1 MSEHSHKSRKWL
13 VIVVSVAFILLAIGL
28 MFGIRLA
35 LVAANPPPGHADA
48 AVVLNGSMIGQRAR
62 LQGGM
67 SLLQQQEVDQLLV
80 SIPDLS
86 NWDEPV
92 RPVARQYLERKYGDE
107 AVARVNFCETGPEVN
122 STEQEAEVLLGCIRG
137 HHWHSVAIVTSDYHT
152 RRAGIIWRKMVR
164 KEDPQL
170 QITMF
175 AVEDP
180 EFGRGRWWRQR
191 LFAKTCLLESTKLAY
206 VLLGGK

>member
-1 MSEHSHKSRKWL
+1 VVV
-13 VIVVSVAFILLAIGL
+13 VICVAFILLSVGL
-28 MFGIRLA
+28 MFGIRST
-35 LVAANPPPGHADA
+35 LVAADPPPGHVDA

-67 SLLQQQEVDQLLV
+67 SLLQQQEVNQLLV

-92 RPVARQYLERKYGDE
+92 KPAARQYLERKYGDE

-122 STEQEAEVLLGCIRG
+122 STAQEANVLLSCIRE

-164 KEDPQL
+164 KQDPQL
-170 QITMF
+170 QISMF

-180 EFGRGRWWRQR
+180 EFGSCRWWRQR
-191 LFAKTCLLESTKLAY
+191 LFAKTCLLESAKLAY
-206 VLLGGK
+206 VLFGGK

>member
-1 MSEHSHKSRKWL
+1 
-13 VIVVSVAFILLAIGL
+13 
-28 MFGIRLA
+28 
-35 LVAANPPPGHADA
+35 
-48 AVVLNGSMIGQRAR
+48 
-62 LQGGM
+62 
-67 SLLQQQEVDQLLV
+67 
-80 SIPDLS
+80 
-86 NWDEPV
+86 
-92 RPVARQYLERKYGDE
+92 
-107 AVARVNFCETGPEVN
+107 
-122 STEQEAEVLLGCIRG
+122 
-137 HHWHSVAIVTSDYHT
+137 
-152 RRAGIIWRKMVR
+152 MVR